1 MNTPEATTTP
11 IRYSNRFSQEQ
22 RIRVLALYEARHTNR
37 EISDLLGI
45 SVNQV
50 KYTMQTGC
58 ITPGK
63 SSGRPP
69 VFSNEQED
77 EVEVFV
83 CRDKNTRQMSYLE
96 LSIHFYMWT
105 VGQDAIRNTLRRR
118 GYPRYLAQSK
128 PPLTEKHQI
137 FRMQWAQ
144 RRFNFTFEDWCK
156 VVWTDETYISDGP
169 GNKSHVTR
177 KASLNVCHGQ
187 QQFFIFKKAI
197 EEYNSTCLIE
207 RQRKNNSW
215 ISGVVLQEHK
225 LVTMFFGREIGA
237 R

>member
-1 MNTPEATTTP
+1 MNTPEVTTTP
-11 IRYSNRFSQEQ
+11 IRYSNRFSREQ

-50 KYTMQTGC
+50 KYTIKTGC
-58 ITPGK
+58 ISPRK

-69 VFSNEQED
+69 VLSNEREQED

-96 LSIHFYMWT
+96 LSIHFYMWN
-105 VGQDAIRNTLRRR
+105 VGQDAIWNTLRRR

-128 PPLTEKHQI
+128 PPLTEQHQI

-144 RRFNFTFEDWCK
+144 RHFNFTLEDWCK

-169 GNKSHVTR
+169 ANETHVTR
-177 KASLNVCHGQ
+177 KASLNAYHGQ
-187 QQFFIFKKAI
+187 
-197 EEYNSTCLIE
+197 
-207 RQRKNNSW
+207 
-215 ISGVVLQEHK
+215 
-225 LVTMFFGREIGA
+225 
-237 R
+237 